1 MNIKQITEELS
12 KYINE
17 NQNEVDLN
25 KLRTTKIPN
34 VFEIVEDEKV
44 VGLLEFPDIDFELR
58 NAIEEQELAYY
69 RHGEYDDEFDPNN
82 IEIEDLKINKIDI
95 QDYDEINEGCYYIHV
110 NYSATVNGV
119 QETSTVDI
127 EAAESRIIKK

>member
-25 KLRTTKIPN
+25 KLRATKFPS

-44 VGLLEFPDIDFELR
+44 VGELEFPEIDFEVQ
-58 NAIEEQELAYY
+58 NAIEEKELAYY
-69 RHGEYDDEFDPNN
+69 RHGEYDNEFDPNN
-82 IEIEDLKINKIDI
+82 IEIEDLTINKIDI
-95 QDYDEINEGCYYIHV
+95 QEYDELNDCYFIQVEYT
-110 NYSATVNGV
+110 ATVNGEK
-119 QETSTVDI
+119 ETSTVDV
-127 EAAESRIIKK
+127 EAAEPHIIKK